1 MKTNVNRLSF
11 IDVDLFYTISIWSSE
26 ITLQGKMSSELI
38 KYCKDELSIDLQTN
52 GEGWLEG
59 QSNSIELGTL
69 KVTLT

>member
-1 MKTNVNRLSF
+1 MKANVNRLSF

-38 KYCKDELSIDLQTN
+38 KYCKDELSIDLQPN
-52 GEGWLEG
+52 GDGWLQG